1 MMIGIGVVAAAAIG
15 FFALSG
21 GSKKPATTQQ
31 PSTPAST
38 PAATPA
44 PTPASSPLQ
53 LQSAKQGKTP
63 KEPAPALTQATLQ
76 ELSSLLDKVTTLR
89 NESVTARAGS
99 SDNQPARAKMSE
111 AYDLLQQWQQK
122 VDAPLRWQESAQM
135 DDWAQPAEYVTLEK
149 LYAKFQRLNNEVRR
163 GGGG

>member
-99 SDNQPARAKMSE
+99 SDNQTARAKMSE

-135 DDWAQPAEYVTLEK
+135 EDWAQPAEYVTLEK